1 MKNVNTA
8 VVAGNLTRDAEL
20 KYTKNSY
27 AICEFAV
34 ACNDSRKNA
43 NGEYEDV
50 ASFFD
55 CTLFGKRAEAL
66 TKYLVKGQSVMVQGR
81 LEQQRWEKDGQKRSK
96 VVIIAYEIELTGGKK
111 SAESKGSSDG
121 FSDDVP
127 F

>member
-8 VVAGNLTRDAEL
+8 VVAGNLTRDSEL
-20 KYTKNSY
+20 KYTKNEW
-27 AICEFAV
+27 AICEFSV

-43 NGEYEDV
+43 NGEYEDT

-55 CTLFGKRAEAL
+55 VTLFGKRAEAL
-66 TKYLVKGQSVMVQGR
+66 SKYLKKGQSVVVQGR

-96 VVIIAYEIELTGGKK
+96 VVIIANEIELTGGKK
-111 SAESKGSSDG
+111 NAESKGSSDG

>member
-8 VVAGNLTRDAEL
+8 VIAGNLTRDAEL

-27 AICEFAV
+27 AICEFSV

-43 NGEYEDV
+43 NGEYEDA

-55 CTLFGKRAEAL
+55 CTLLGKRAEAL
-66 TKYLVKGQSVMVQGR
+66 TKYLVKGQSVVVQGR

-96 VVIIAYEIELTGGKK
+96 VVIIANEIELTGGKK
-111 SAESKGSSDG
+111 NAESKGSSDG

>member
-8 VVAGNLTRDAEL
+8 VIAGNLTRDAEL
-20 KYTKNSY
+20 KYTKNST

-34 ACNDSRKNA
+34 ACNDSRKNES
-43 NGEYEDV
+43 GEYEDSP
-50 ASFFD
+50 SFFD
-55 CTLFGKRAEAL
+55 VTLFGKRAEGIS
-66 TKYLVKGQSVMVQGR
+66 KYLKKGQSVVVQGR

-96 VVIIAYEIELTGGKK
+96 VVIIANEIELTGGKK
-111 SAESKGSSDG
+111 SAESKGSADG